1 MLTTPPPPSLA
12 DTAMQV
18 LRQLGG
24 VATAADL
31 QAALRVSQPTVSRS
45 LAGLVRSGQVRK
57 VGAARSQRYVLP
69 RSVPGVGALVP
80 IVRIDSAGQ
89 ASPFGQLTPLQTGAT
104 WVDEV
109 YGARATGQRHGGLPW
124 FLDDMRP
131 QGFMGRTFAAAH
143 PDLKLGQNPV
153 QWTDDEVLRAMVLC
167 GDDLPGNLVVGE
179 AAFARFHTLGQRA
192 LQVASAA
199 DYPRLADLAM
209 QGALPGSSAGG
220 EQPKFG
226 VGVAGRHVIVKFS
239 PADDTPVAQ
248 RTRDLLACEHLALQ
262 TLAQAKLPAATTALV
277 TAGGRV
283 FLESERFD
291 RTAHG
296 RVGMVSLK
304 VYDAEYVGQED
315 NWAATAERMAAR
327 GLLTPADAQ
336 TLRLLEAYGVLIA
349 NTDRHYGNIS
359 LLLQGDDWVLSP
371 TYDMLPMWYAP
382 VAGEIVPRALTDRT
396 AQPTAATLAVWPQ
409 AVALAQAFWSAA
421 AADGRISSSF
431 QAIAQQ
437 NLDQISR

>member
-1 MLTTPPPPSLA
+1 
-12 DTAMQV
+12 MQV
-18 LRQLGG
+18 LRQHGG
-24 VATAADL
+24 VASAAEL
-31 QAALRVSQPTVSRS
+31 QAALRVSQPTVSRA
-45 LAGLVRSGQVRK
+45 LAPLIRTGQVRK

-69 RSVPGVGALVP
+69 RAVPGVGAQVP
-80 IVRIDSAGQ
+80 IVRVDVQGQ
-89 ASPFGQLTPLQTGAT
+89 PSPFGQLTPLQSGAV

-109 YGARATGQRHGGLPW
+109 YGTRPRGQRHGGLPW

-143 PDLKLGQNPV
+143 PVLKLGQNPA
-153 QWTDDEVLRAMVLC
+153 QWTDDEVLRALTLV

-179 AAFARFHTLGQRA
+179 AAFERFHTLGQRA
-192 LQVASAA
+192 SQLDSSD
-199 DYPRLADLAM
+199 DYPDLADRAM
-209 QGALPGSSAGG
+209 QGTLPGSSAGG

-226 VGVAGRHVIVKFS
+226 VCTAGRHVIVKFS

-248 RTRDLLACEHLALQ
+248 RTRDLLVCEHLALQ
-262 TLAQAKLPAATTALV
+262 TLANANLPAATTALV
-277 TAGGRV
+277 MAAGRV

-296 RVGMVSLK
+296 RIGMVSLK

-315 NWAATAERMAAR
+315 NWAATAERMATR

-336 TLRLLEAYGVLIA
+336 LLRLLEAYGMLIA

-359 LLLQGDDWVLSP
+359 LLLAGDDWVLSP

-382 VAGEIVPRALTDRT
+382 VAGEIVPRALADRT
-396 AQPTAATLAVWPQ
+396 VQPTAATLAVWPQ
-409 AVALAQAFWSAA
+409 AVALAQAFWAAA
-421 AADGRISSSF
+421 AADGRISSGF
-431 QAIAQQ
+431 QAIAAA